1 MVCVR
6 LLTEINNAVALR
18 CETLKNAVLAVEAGQ
33 KSVAGV
39 KPQNEDSIGIHIP
52 IGEQLLSKGV
62 AMVIADGVSAAE
74 AGKEAS
80 ETSVRGFLSDYYS
93 TPDSWSVK
101 QSAHKVLV
109 ALNRW
114 LYGLGQRYIDAEKG
128 YVTTFSALIIKSRSA
143 HIFHAGDSRLYRWR
157 DGALEQLTNDH
168 VVKVSKDTTY
178 LARAMGI
185 GLSLE
190 IDYRKLDVE
199 AGDLFIS
206 TTDGIHD
213 WMSRSQLAETVKE
226 CQSDLDGL
234 CARLVDLSLS
244 HNSTDNLSCQALRV
258 VSLGEEN
265 HDDALNKLENL
276 PFPPDLN
283 AGMKI
288 DGWKVLR
295 QIHASSRSQLY
306 LVESLLTGKQCVMKT
321 PSVSFEG
328 DPGYV
333 ERFVM
338 EEWVGSRISSSNV
351 VEIVKIDQ
359 KRTFL
364 YYLIEMV
371 NGETIKSQIDR
382 EGVMEVTH
390 VVVLTEQMIKGL
402 RAFHRRESLH
412 QDIKPDNIVI
422 DNGKIKIVDFGSVF
436 VAGVDEI
443 TRSSEGEVPLGTLEY
458 SAPEYRLNRPR
469 SVLSDQFS
477 LAMVV
482 YEMLTAKTPYG
493 DAYQKAMN
501 IKHFSLLTYTPAYVH
516 NPLIPVWV
524 DGALQKALQ
533 INADLRYESLS
544 EFLNDLKFPNAAFL
558 NPSMKPLIERNPL
571 LFWKGLSGVLLL
583 SQLVT
588 LVLWLG
594 A

>member
-1 MVCVR
+1 MTNTV
-6 LLTEINNAVALR
+6 LTI
-18 CETLKNAVLAVEAGQ
+18 EAGQ
-33 KSVAGV
+33 KSVAGL
-39 KPQNEDSIGIHIP
+39 KPQNEDSIGIHLP
-52 IGEQLLSKGV
+52 VGEQLASKGV

-80 ETSVRGFLSDYYS
+80 ETCVRGFLSDYYS

-128 YVTTFSALIIKSRSA
+128 YVTTFSALIIKSHTA
-143 HIFHAGDSRLYRWR
+143 HVFHAGDSRIYRLR
-157 DGALEQLTNDH
+157 MGALEQITHDH

-190 IDYRKLDVE
+190 IDYKKIEVE
-199 AGDLFIS
+199 VGDLFIS

-213 WMSRSQLAETVKE
+213 WMSRTQFKQLVVENAA
-226 CQSDLDGL
+226 DLDQL
-234 CARLVDLSLS
+234 CERLVEKGLAQ
-244 HNSTDNLSCQALRV
+244 NSTDNLSCQALRV
-258 VSLGEEN
+258 LSLGVEAQ
-265 HDDALNKLENL
+265 DDALNKLANL
-276 PFPPDLN
+276 PFPPDMEP
-283 AGMKI
+283 GMKI
-288 DGWKVLR
+288 DGWKVLK

-306 LVESLLTGKQCVMKT
+306 YVENMVSGKKCVMKT
-321 PSVSFEG
+321 PSVLFED
-328 DPGYV
+328 DPAYT

-338 EEWVGSRISSSNV
+338 EEWVGARISSPYV
-351 VEIVKIDQ
+351 VETVKTDH

-371 NGETIKSQIDR
+371 EGETIMARIKRD
-382 EGVMEVTH
+382 GVMEINY
-390 VVVLTEQMIKGL
+390 VVSLTEQIIKGL

-422 DNGKIKIVDFGSVF
+422 HNDQAKIVDFGSVF

-443 TRSSEGEVPLGTLEY
+443 TRSTTEEVPLGTLEY

-469 SVLSDQFS
+469 SERSDQFS

-482 YEMLTAKTPYG
+482 YEMLTTKKPY
-493 DAYQKAMN
+493 DEAYQRAMD
-501 IKHFSLLTYTPAYVH
+501 IKQFSTLTYTPAYVH
-516 NPLIPVWV
+516 NPLVPTWV
-524 DGALQKALQ
+524 DGALHKALQ

-544 EFLNDLKFPNAAFL
+544 EFLNDLTYPNPEFL
-558 NPSMKPLIERNPL
+558 NPGMKPLIDRNPL
-571 LFWKGLSGVLLL
+571 LFWKGLSFVLMVSQVIMLL
-583 SQLVT
+583 I
-588 LVLWLG
+588 WRG
-594 A
+594 

>member
-1 MVCVR
+1 MT
-6 LLTEINNAVALR
+6 TEFS
-18 CETLKNAVLAVEAGQ
+18 LKNNVLTIDAGQ
-33 KSVAGV
+33 KSVAGI
-39 KPQNEDSIGIHIP
+39 KPQNEDSIGIHVP
-52 IGEQLLSKGV
+52 EGSQLSSKGV

-80 ETSVRGFLSDYYS
+80 ETCVRGFLSDYYS

-128 YVTTFSALIIKSRSA
+128 YVTTFSALIIKSHSA
-143 HIFHAGDSRLYRWR
+143 HVFHAGDSRIYRLR
-157 DGALEQLTNDH
+157 GDELEQLTQDH

-190 IDYRKLDVE
+190 IDYKKIEVE
-199 AGDLFIS
+199 EGDLFIS

-213 WMSRSQLAETVKE
+213 WMSRAQFKAAVREDT
-226 CQSDLDGL
+226 QDLDGL
-234 CARLVDLSLS
+234 CDRLVGGALL

-258 VSLGEEN
+258 MTLGTEN
-265 HDDALNKLENL
+265 HDDALNKLASL
-276 PFPPDLN
+276 PFPPDLD

-295 QIHASSRSQLY
+295 QIHASGRSQLY
-306 LVESLLTGKQCVMKT
+306 FVECLETGKQCVMKT
-321 PSVSFEG
+321 PSVLCQG
-328 DPGYV
+328 DTGYV

-338 EEWVGSRISSSNV
+338 EEWVGSRISSPHV
-351 VEIVKIDQ
+351 VEIVKSER

-371 NGETIKSQIDR
+371 EGETIMDR
-382 EGVMEVTH
+382 VEKGGVMELSEVVT
-390 VVVLTEQMIKGL
+390 LTDHMIKGL

-412 QDIKPDNIVI
+412 QDIKPDNVVI
-422 DNGKIKIVDFGSVF
+422 HNGKAKIVDFGSVF
-436 VAGVDEI
+436 VAGVDEM
-443 TRSSEGEVPLGTLEY
+443 TRSSEDEIPLGTLEY

-469 SVLSDQFS
+469 TERSDQFS

-482 YEMLTAKTPYG
+482 YEMLTAQVPYG
-493 DAYQKAMN
+493 EAYEKSMN
-501 IKHFSLLTYTPAYVH
+501 IKQFSILTYTPAYVY

-524 DGALQKALQ
+524 DGALRKALQ
-533 INADLRYESLS
+533 VNADLRYDSLS
-544 EFLNDLKFPNAAFL
+544 EFLNDLKYPNEVFL
-558 NPSMKPLIERNPL
+558 SPDMKPLIERNPL
-571 LFWKGLSGVLLL
+571 LFWKGLSAVLMA
-583 SQLVT
+583 SQLVM
-588 LVLWLG
+588 LYFLFGV
-594 A
+594 